1 MANEED
7 MVNQD
12 GINVDDMTP
21 AEKLKQDLSFLKN
34 LSSADGM
41 SPEQKQ
47 ALNKR
52 IEEVALPF
60 IQSFSDQT
68 NLSNLKDN
76 YDLLKDL
83 ASKGFEAGA
92 DALKKMEE
100 QFESKGLSVYD
111 VINRNLNNEKQDA
124 QTGNLKEFLSEQ
136 SNYGMGK
143 DTVSNDGNVNS
154 GNGVTEDS
162 LSAPVSAPNVP
173 QEQTVQDLTAANKRG
188 FADEKE
194 KENKSKDGDS
204 LENAMDMAMMQRR
217 RQGGR

>member
-1 MANEED
+1 MANEKD

-21 AEKLKQDLSFLKN
+21 AEKLKQDLSTLKN

-52 IEEVALPF
+52 IDEIAQSF
-60 IQSFSDQT
+60 MQSFSDQT

-76 YDLLKDL
+76 YDLLKAL
-83 ASKGFEAGA
+83 SKGFEAAA

-100 QFESKGLSVYD
+100 QIASKGLSVD
-111 VINRNLNNEKQDA
+111 DLNRNLNDEKRDA
-124 QTGNLKEFLSEQ
+124 QGGDLKGLLSDL
-136 SNYGMGK
+136 SNYGKGK
-143 DTVSNDGNVNS
+143 DTPSNDGNVNS

-162 LSAPVSAPNVP
+162 LSAPVSDSKTP
-173 QEQTVQDLTAANKRG
+173 QEQTVQDLTDANKKG

-194 KENKSKDGDS
+194 KENKSKDDPLG
-204 LENAMDMAMMQRR
+204 NAMDMAMMQDK
-217 RQGGR
+217 RQRGR

>member
-1 MANEED
+1 MANKED

-21 AEKLKQDLSFLKN
+21 AEKLKQDLSTLKN

-52 IEEVALPF
+52 IDEISQSF
-60 IQSFSDQT
+60 MQSFSDQI
-68 NLSNLKDN
+68 NLSKLKDN

-92 DALKKMEE
+92 DALKKMAE

-124 QTGNLKEFLSEQ
+124 QTGNLKGFLSER
-136 SNYGMGK
+136 SNYGMGE
-143 DTVSNDGNVNS
+143 DIVSNDGNVNS

-162 LSAPVSAPNVP
+162 LSAPVSNSKTP
-173 QEQTVQDLTAANKRG
+173 QEQTVQDLTDAN
-188 FADEKE
+188 EKGLQ
-194 KENKSKDGDS
+194 NDAKSKDGDS
-204 LENAMDMAMMQRR
+204 LEKAMNLATMQDR

>member
-1 MANEED
+1 MANKED

-21 AEKLKQDLSFLKN
+21 AEKLKQDLSTLKN

-52 IEEVALPF
+52 INEIAQSF
-60 IQSFSDQT
+60 MQSFSDQT
-68 NLSNLKDN
+68 NLSKLKEN
-76 YDLLKDL
+76 YDLFKEL

-124 QTGNLKEFLSEQ
+124 QGGNLKEFLSER
-136 SNYGMGK
+136 SNYGMGE

-173 QEQTVQDLTAANKRG
+173 QEQTVQDLTDANKRG
-188 FADEKE
+188 FSDE

-204 LENAMDMAMMQRR
+204 LENAMDMAMMERR

>member
-1 MANEED
+1 MANKED

-21 AEKLKQDLSFLKN
+21 AEKLKQDLSTLKN

-52 IEEVALPF
+52 IDEISQSF
-60 IQSFSDQT
+60 MQSFSDQT
-68 NLSNLKDN
+68 NLSDLKEN

-100 QFESKGLSVYD
+100 LFESKGLSVYD
-111 VINRNLNNEKQDA
+111 VINRNLNDEKRD
-124 QTGNLKEFLSEQ
+124 LKGFLSER
-136 SNYGMGK
+136 SNYGMGE

-162 LSAPVSAPNVP
+162 LSAPVSAPNAP
-173 QEQTVQDLTAANKRG
+173 QEQTVQDLTDASKRG

-194 KENKSKDGDS
+194 NKSKGDS
-204 LENAMDMAMMQRR
+204 LENAMDMAMMQRK
-217 RQGGR
+217 RQGRC

>member
-12 GINVDDMTP
+12 SINVDDMTP
-21 AEKLKQDLSFLKN
+21 AEKLKQDLSSLKN

-41 SPEQKQ
+41 NPEQKQ

-52 IEEVALPF
+52 IDEIAQSF
-60 IQSFSDQT
+60 MQSFSDQT
-68 NLSNLKDN
+68 ILSNLKDN

-100 QFESKGLSVYD
+100 QFGSKGLSVYD
-111 VINRNLNNEKQDA
+111 LINRNLNNEKQDA
-124 QTGNLKEFLSEQ
+124 QGGNLKGFLSEQ

-143 DTVSNDGNVNS
+143 DTVSNDGNVNN

-162 LSAPVSAPNVP
+162 LSAPVSDSKTP
-173 QEQTVQDLTAANKRG
+173 QEQTVQDLTDANKRG

>member
-1 MANEED
+1 MANKED

-21 AEKLKQDLSFLKN
+21 AEKLKQDLSTLKN

-52 IEEVALPF
+52 IDEISQSF
-60 IQSFSDQT
+60 MQSFSDQT
-68 NLSNLKDN
+68 NLSNLKEN
-76 YDLLKDL
+76 YDLFKDL

-124 QTGNLKEFLSEQ
+124 QGGNLKEFLSQQ
-136 SNYGMGK
+136 SNYGKGK
-143 DTVSNDGNVNS
+143 DTESNDGNVNS

-162 LSAPVSAPNVP
+162 LSAPVSDSKTP
-173 QEQTVQDLTAANKRG
+173 QEQTVQDLTNANKKG

-194 KENKSKDGDS
+194 NKSDGDS